1 MSSSST
7 PHHAA
12 TKRAGIPL
20 GKIAGIP
27 VYLAYSW
34 FVIAGFTVIVFGPLL
49 QLTRPDLDLGFA
61 AYFVALGYALLL
73 AVSVL
78 VHELAHALSAKA
90 FNWPTEKIVLNLWGG
105 HTQFESFTASPG
117 RAVIVAMAGPAS
129 NFVLAAGVWVL
140 IETHVFTGVT
150 LLLADILMS
159 ANLLI
164 GIFNVLPGLPLDGG
178 RLVESAV
185 WKATGSQDKG
195 TIAAGWS
202 GRVIVVA
209 LVIWLIGV
217 PLLSGGP
224 INFNYML
231 ITVVVCG
238 FLWMGASSSINH
250 ARLRSRLYLVSAAGL
265 ADPAVGVPN
274 SATVADV
281 LAMSP
286 GGRPAVVICGPDG
299 KPQGV
304 VDPGAAAAVPLEAT
318 SLTPVTA
325 VGHALA
331 AGAYVPEW
339 SKGQD
344 LIQYL
349 ARLEGGEYAV
359 VDHNGAVTG
368 LLRQQAVVTAI
379 TGKEPRRSGRP

>member
-1 MSSSST
+1 MTSPST
-7 PHHAA
+7 PHHAQSK
-12 TKRAGIPL
+12 KRDGIPL
-20 GKIAGIP
+20 GRIAGIP

-34 FVIAGFTVIVFGPLL
+34 FIIAGFTVIVYGPALL
-49 QLTRPDLDLGFA
+49 VRTPDLGVG

-90 FNWPTEKIVLNLWGG
+90 FNWPSEKIVLNLWGG

-117 RAVIVAMAGPAS
+117 RSVVVALAGPVS
-129 NFVLAAGVWVL
+129 NFVLAAGMWAVL
-140 IETHVFTGVT
+140 STGVLSGVPDT
-150 LLLADILMS
+150 LANILMW

-164 GIFNVLPGLPLDGG
+164 GLFNVLPGLPLDGG

-202 GRVIVVA
+202 GRIIVAA
-209 LVIWLIGV
+209 LVIWFIGL
-217 PLLSGGP
+217 PLLNGTPLDISL
-224 INFNYML
+224 IL
-231 ITVVVCG
+231 ITVLVCG
-238 FLWMGASSSINH
+238 FLWMGASSSIHH
-250 ARLRSRLYLVSAAGL
+250 AKLRSRLYLVSAAGL
-265 ADPAVGVPN
+265 AEPAVGVAN

-281 LAMSP
+281 LAISP
-286 GGRPAVVICGPDG
+286 AGSPAVVICGPDG

-304 VDPGAAAAVPLEAT
+304 VDFSATLGVPAASAAT
-318 SLTPVTA
+318 TPVTA
-325 VGHALA
+325 VSHALG

-339 SKGQD
+339 SKGQE

-349 ARLEGGEYAV
+349 ARLDGGEYAV
-359 VDHNGAVTG
+359 VDHNGIVTG

-379 TGKEPRRSGRP
+379 TGKEARRSGRA

>member
-1 MSSSST
+1 MSSPST
-7 PHHAA
+7 PHHSHSK
-12 TKRAGIPL
+12 KRDGIPL
-20 GKIAGIP
+20 GRIAGIP

-34 FVIAGFTVIVFGPLL
+34 FVIAAITVIFYGPFLMEYL
-49 QLTRPDLDLGFA
+49 PYLGNWAYLVGFA
-61 AYFVALGYALLL
+61 VALLL

-78 VHELAHALSAKA
+78 IHELAHALSAKA

-105 HTQFESFTASPG
+105 HTQFENFTSSPG
-117 RAVIVAMAGPAS
+117 KSVIVALAGPAS
-129 NFVLAAGVWVL
+129 NFVVAGVIWGIDAVAPFRDVP
-140 IETHVFTGVT
+140 ET
-150 LLLADILMS
+150 LADLLMW

-164 GIFNVLPGLPLDGG
+164 GIFNVLPGMPLDGG

-209 LVIWLIGV
+209 LLLWFIGRPMIIGAWPNLNV
-217 PLLSGGP
+217 LVV
-224 INFNYML
+224 
-231 ITVVVCG
+231 TVLVCG
-238 FLWMGASSSINH
+238 FLWMGASSSIHH
-250 ARLRSRLYLVSAAGL
+250 AKLRSRLYLVSAAGL
-265 ADPAVGVPN
+265 AERAVGLPN

-281 LAMSP
+281 LDISP
-286 GGRPAVVICGPDG
+286 SGSPAVVICGPDG

-304 VDPGAAAAVPLEAT
+304 VDFGAASAVPPQSTAT
-318 SLTPVTA
+318 TPVTA
-325 VGHALA
+325 VAHALG

-339 SKGQD
+339 SKGQE

-359 VDHNGAVTG
+359 VDHNGIVTG

-379 TGKEPRRSGRP
+379 TGKEARRSGRP

>member
-1 MSSSST
+1 MTSSAT
-7 PHHAA
+7 PNHAT
-12 TKRAGIPL
+12 TKKDGIPL

-34 FVIAGFTVIVFGPLL
+34 FVIAAITVIFYGPFLMDFL
-49 QLTRPDLDLGFA
+49 PYLGNWAYLVGFA
-61 AYFVALGYALLL
+61 VALLL
-73 AVSVL
+73 AISVL
-78 VHELAHALSAKA
+78 IHELAHALSAKA

-105 HTQFESFTASPG
+105 HTQFENFTSSPG
-117 RAVIVAMAGPAS
+117 KSVVVALAGPAS
-129 NFVLAAGVWVL
+129 NFVVAGVIWAVDAVTPL
-140 IETHVFTGVT
+140 QGVPGT
-150 LLLADILMS
+150 LADLLMW

-164 GIFNVLPGLPLDGG
+164 GIFNVLPGMPLDGG

-209 LVIWLIGV
+209 LLMWFIGRPMIIGDWPNLNILV
-217 PLLSGGP
+217 V
-224 INFNYML
+224 
-231 ITVVVCG
+231 TVLVCG
-238 FLWMGASSSINH
+238 FLWMGASSSIHH
-250 ARLRSRLYLVSAAGL
+250 AKLRSRLYLVSAAGL
-265 ADPAVGVPN
+265 AERAVGVPN

-281 LAMSP
+281 LDISP
-286 GGRPAVVICGPDG
+286 AGSPAVVICGPDG

-304 VDPGAAAAVPLEAT
+304 VDFGAAAAVPPQST
-318 SLTPVTA
+318 TTTPVTA
-325 VGHALA
+325 VAHALG

-339 SKGQD
+339 SKGQE

-359 VDHNGAVTG
+359 VDHNGIVTG

-379 TGKEPRRSGRP
+379 TGKEARRSGRA

>member
-1 MSSSST
+1 MTSPST
-7 PHHAA
+7 PHHSQSK
-12 TKRAGIPL
+12 KREGIPL
-20 GKIAGIP
+20 GRIAGIP

-34 FVIAGFTVIVFGPLL
+34 FIIAGFTVIVYGPALL
-49 QLTRPDLDLGFA
+49 VRTPDLGIG

-117 RAVIVAMAGPAS
+117 RSVVVALAGPAS
-129 NFVLAAGVWVL
+129 NFVLAAGMWAVL
-140 IETHVFTGVT
+140 STGALSGVPDT
-150 LLLADILMS
+150 LANILMW

-164 GIFNVLPGLPLDGG
+164 GLFNVLPGLPLDGG

-202 GRVIVVA
+202 GRIIVAA
-209 LVIWLIGV
+209 LVIWVIGLPVLNGTPLDISLI
-217 PLLSGGP
+217 
-224 INFNYML
+224 L
-231 ITVVVCG
+231 ITVLVCG
-238 FLWMGASSSINH
+238 FLWMGASSSIHH
-250 ARLRSRLYLVSAAGL
+250 AKLRSRLYLVSAAGL
-265 ADPAVGVPN
+265 AERAVGVPN

-281 LAMSP
+281 LDISP
-286 GGRPAVVICGPDG
+286 AGSPAVVICGPDG

-304 VDPGAAAAVPLEAT
+304 VDFEAT
-318 SLTPVTA
+318 HGVPAAHATTTPVTA
-325 VGHALA
+325 VAHALA

-339 SKGQD
+339 SKGQE

-349 ARLEGGEYAV
+349 ARLDGGEYAV
-359 VDHNGAVTG
+359 VDHNGIVTG

-379 TGKEPRRSGRP
+379 TGKEARRSGRS

>member
-1 MSSSST
+1 MTSSST
-7 PHHAA
+7 PHHA
-12 TKRAGIPL
+12 TSKKDGIPL
-20 GKIAGIP
+20 GRIAGIP
-27 VYLAYSW
+27 VFLAYSW
-34 FVIAGFTVIVFGPLL
+34 FVIAGFTVIVYGPALL
-49 QLTRPDLDLGFA
+49 VRMPDLGIG

-78 VHELAHALSAKA
+78 VHELAHALSAKV

-105 HTQFESFTASPG
+105 HTQFENFTASPG
-117 RAVIVAMAGPAS
+117 RSVVVALAGPAS
-129 NFVLAAGVWVL
+129 NFVLAAGMWAVL
-140 IETHVFTGVT
+140 STGV
-150 LLLADILMS
+150 LSGVSDILANILMW

-164 GIFNVLPGLPLDGG
+164 GLFNVLPGLPLDGG

-202 GRVIVVA
+202 GRIIVAA
-209 LVIWLIGV
+209 LVIWFIGL
-217 PLLSGGP
+217 PLLSGSP
-224 INFNYML
+224 LDINLIL
-231 ITVVVCG
+231 ITVLVCG
-238 FLWMGASSSINH
+238 FLWMGASSSIHH
-250 ARLRSRLYLVSAAGL
+250 AKLRSRLYLVSAAGL
-265 ADPAVGVPN
+265 AERAVGVPN

-281 LAMSP
+281 LDISP
-286 GGRPAVVICGPDG
+286 SGSPAVVICGPDG

-304 VDPGAAAAVPLEAT
+304 VDFGAAAAVPPQSTAT
-318 SLTPVTA
+318 TPVTA
-325 VGHALA
+325 VAHALG

-339 SKGQD
+339 SKGQE

-359 VDHNGAVTG
+359 VDHNGIVTG

-379 TGKEPRRSGRP
+379 TGKEARRSGRP

>member
-1 MSSSST
+1 MTSPST
-7 PHHAA
+7 PHHSQSK
-12 TKRAGIPL
+12 KRDGIPL

-34 FVIAGFTVIVFGPLL
+34 FIIAGFTVIVYGPALL
-49 QLTRPDLDLGFA
+49 VRTPGLGLG

-117 RAVIVAMAGPAS
+117 RSVVVALAGPAS
-129 NFVLAAGVWVL
+129 NFVLAAGMWAVL
-140 IETHVFTGVT
+140 STGALSGVPDT
-150 LLLADILMS
+150 LANILMW

-164 GIFNVLPGLPLDGG
+164 GLFNVLPGLPLDGG

-202 GRVIVVA
+202 GRIIVVA
-209 LVIWLIGV
+209 LVIWVIGL
-217 PLLSGGP
+217 PLLNGTPLDISLV
-224 INFNYML
+224 L
-231 ITVVVCG
+231 ITVLVCG
-238 FLWMGASSSINH
+238 FLWMGASSSIHH
-250 ARLRSRLYLVSAAGL
+250 AKLRSRLYLVSAAGL
-265 ADPAVGVPN
+265 AERAVGVPN

-281 LAMSP
+281 LDISP
-286 GGRPAVVICGPDG
+286 TGSPAVVICGPDG

-304 VDPGAAAAVPLEAT
+304 VDFDATRGVPAANTAT
-318 SLTPVTA
+318 TPVTA
-325 VGHALA
+325 VAHALA

-339 SKGQD
+339 SKGQE

-349 ARLEGGEYAV
+349 ARLDGGEYAV
-359 VDHNGAVTG
+359 VDHNGIVTG

-379 TGKEPRRSGRP
+379 TGKEARRSGRS

>member
-1 MSSSST
+1 M
-7 PHHAA
+7 
-12 TKRAGIPL
+12 
-20 GKIAGIP
+20 
-27 VYLAYSW
+27 YLAYSW
-34 FVIAGFTVIVFGPLL
+34 FVIAGFTVIVYGPALL
-49 QLTRPDLDLGFA
+49 VRMPELGA
-61 AYFVALGYALLL
+61 GAYFVALGYALLL
-73 AVSVL
+73 ALSVL

-117 RAVIVAMAGPAS
+117 RSVIVAMAGPVS
-129 NFVLAAGVWVL
+129 NFVLAGGMWLVL
-140 IETHVFTGVT
+140 STGALTGV
-150 LLLADILMS
+150 ADILANILMW

-185 WKATGSQDKG
+185 WKVTGSQDKG

-202 GRVIVVA
+202 GRAIVAA
-209 LVIWLIGV
+209 LVIWFIGLPLISGA
-217 PLLSGGP
+217 PLDISL
-224 INFNYML
+224 ML
-231 ITVVVCG
+231 ITVLVCG
-238 FLWMGASSSINH
+238 FLWMGASASIH
-250 ARLRSRLYLVSAAGL
+250 HGRLRSRLYLVSAAAL

-281 LAMSP
+281 LEMSP
-286 GGRPAVVICGPDG
+286 AGSPAVVICGPDG
-299 KPQGV
+299 RPQGV
-304 VDPGAAAAVPLEAT
+304 VNPAAAAAVPPQAVST
-318 SLTPVTA
+318 TPVTA
-325 VGHALA
+325 VAHALA

-339 SKGQD
+339 SKGQE

-359 VDHNGAVTG
+359 VDHNGTVTG

-379 TGKEPRRSGRP
+379 TGKEVRGTGRA

>member
-12 TKRAGIPL
+12 TKKDGIPL

-34 FVIAGFTVIVFGPLL
+34 FVIAGFTVIVYGPALL
-49 QLTRPDLDLGFA
+49 IRMPELGIG

-90 FNWPTEKIVLNLWGG
+90 FSWPTEKIVLNLWGG
-105 HTQFESFTASPG
+105 HTQFENFTASPG
-117 RAVIVAMAGPAS
+117 RSVVVALAGPAS
-129 NFVLAAGVWVL
+129 NFVLAAGMWAVL
-140 IETHVFTGVT
+140 SSGALSGVS
-150 LLLADILMS
+150 DILANILMW

-164 GIFNVLPGLPLDGG
+164 GLFNVLPGLPLDGG

-202 GRVIVVA
+202 GRIIVAA
-209 LVIWLIGV
+209 LVIWFIGLPLISGT
-217 PLLSGGP
+217 PLDISL
-224 INFNYML
+224 ML
-231 ITVVVCG
+231 ITFLVCG
-238 FLWMGASSSINH
+238 FLWMGASSSIHH
-250 ARLRSRLYLVSAAGL
+250 AKLRSRLYLVSAAGL
-265 ADPAVGVPN
+265 AESAVGVPN

-281 LAMSP
+281 LDLSP
-286 GGRPAVVICGPDG
+286 AGSPAVVICGPDG

-304 VDPGAAAAVPLEAT
+304 VDFGAAAAVPPQSTAT
-318 SLTPVTA
+318 TPVTA
-325 VGHALA
+325 VAHALG

-339 SKGQD
+339 SKGQE

-359 VDHNGAVTG
+359 VDHNGIVTG

-379 TGKEPRRSGRP
+379 TGKEARRSGRA

>member
-12 TKRAGIPL
+12 TKKDGIPL

-34 FVIAGFTVIVFGPLL
+34 FVIAGFTVIVYGPALL
-49 QLTRPDLDLGFA
+49 IRMPELGIG

-90 FNWPTEKIVLNLWGG
+90 FSWPTEKIVLNLWGG
-105 HTQFESFTASPG
+105 HTQFENFTASPG
-117 RAVIVAMAGPAS
+117 RSVVVALAGPAS
-129 NFVLAAGVWVL
+129 NFVLAAGMWAVL
-140 IETHVFTGVT
+140 SSGALSGVS
-150 LLLADILMS
+150 DILANILMW

-164 GIFNVLPGLPLDGG
+164 GLFNVLPGLPLDGG

-202 GRVIVVA
+202 GRIIVAA
-209 LVIWLIGV
+209 LVIWFIGLPLISGT
-217 PLLSGGP
+217 PLDISL
-224 INFNYML
+224 ML
-231 ITVVVCG
+231 ITVLVCG
-238 FLWMGASSSINH
+238 FLWMGASSSIHH
-250 ARLRSRLYLVSAAGL
+250 AKLRSRLHLVSAAGL
-265 ADPAVGVPN
+265 AESAVGVPN

-281 LAMSP
+281 LDLSP
-286 GGRPAVVICGPDG
+286 AGSPAVVICGPDG

-304 VDPGAAAAVPLEAT
+304 VDFGAAAAVPPQSTAT
-318 SLTPVTA
+318 TPVTA
-325 VGHALA
+325 VAHALG

-339 SKGQD
+339 SKGQE

-359 VDHNGAVTG
+359 VDHNGIVTG

-379 TGKEPRRSGRP
+379 TGKEARRSGRA

>member
-1 MSSSST
+1 MSTSPA
-7 PHHAA
+7 PHHVAS
-12 TKRAGIPL
+12 KKDGIPL

-27 VYLAYSW
+27 VFLAYSW
-34 FVIAGFTVIVFGPLL
+34 FVIAGFTVIVYGPALL
-49 QLTRPDLDLGFA
+49 VRMPDLGLG

-105 HTQFESFTASPG
+105 HTQFENFTASPG
-117 RAVIVAMAGPAS
+117 RSVVVALAGPAS
-129 NFVLAAGVWVL
+129 NFVLAAGMWAVL
-140 IETHVFTGVT
+140 SSGSLSGV
-150 LLLADILMS
+150 ADILANILMW

-164 GIFNVLPGLPLDGG
+164 GLFNILPGLPLDGG

-202 GRVIVVA
+202 GRIIVAA
-209 LVIWLIGV
+209 LVIWFIGL
-217 PLLSGGP
+217 PLLSGSP
-224 INFNYML
+224 LDINLML
-231 ITVVVCG
+231 ITVLVCG
-238 FLWMGASSSINH
+238 FLWMGASSSIHH
-250 ARLRSRLYLVSAAGL
+250 AKLRSRLYLVSAAGL
-265 ADPAVGVPN
+265 AERAVGVPN
-274 SATVADV
+274 SSTVADV
-281 LAMSP
+281 LDISP
-286 GGRPAVVICGPDG
+286 AGTPAVVICGPDG

-304 VDPGAAAAVPLEAT
+304 VDFGAAAAVPAQAT
-318 SLTPVTA
+318 TSTPVTA
-325 VGHALA
+325 VAHALA

-339 SKGQD
+339 SKGQE

-359 VDHNGAVTG
+359 VDHNGVVTG

-379 TGKEPRRSGRP
+379 TGKEARRSGRA

>member
-1 MSSSST
+1 MTSSSA
-7 PHHAA
+7 PHHA
-12 TKRAGIPL
+12 TSKKDGIPL

-27 VYLAYSW
+27 VFLAYSW
-34 FVIAGFTVIVFGPLL
+34 FVIAGFTVIVYGPALL
-49 QLTRPDLDLGFA
+49 VRMPDLGIG

-78 VHELAHALSAKA
+78 VHELAHALSAKV

-105 HTQFESFTASPG
+105 HTQFENFTASPG
-117 RAVIVAMAGPAS
+117 RSVIVALAGPAS
-129 NFVLAAGVWVL
+129 NFVLAAGMWAVL
-140 IETHVFTGVT
+140 STGV
-150 LLLADILMS
+150 LSGVSDILANILMW

-164 GIFNVLPGLPLDGG
+164 GLFNILPGLPLDGG

-202 GRVIVVA
+202 GRIIVAA
-209 LVIWLIGV
+209 LVIWFIGLPLISGS
-217 PLLSGGP
+217 PLD
-224 INFNYML
+224 INLML
-231 ITVVVCG
+231 ITVLVCG
-238 FLWMGASSSINH
+238 FLWMGASSSIHH
-250 ARLRSRLYLVSAAGL
+250 AKLRSRLYLVSAAGL
-265 ADPAVGVPN
+265 AERAVGVPN

-281 LAMSP
+281 LDIAPTGS
-286 GGRPAVVICGPDG
+286 PAVVICGPDG

-304 VDPGAAAAVPLEAT
+304 VDFGAAAAVPPQST
-318 SLTPVTA
+318 TTTPVTA
-325 VGHALA
+325 VAHALG

-339 SKGQD
+339 SKGQE

-359 VDHNGAVTG
+359 VDHNGIVTG

-379 TGKEPRRSGRP
+379 TGKEARRSGRP